1 MVWTIFIASVLLMV
15 MTAWNLWRRAR
26 GRNVVDAANKPLP
39 WQWDAMFIAF
49 GAIGV
54 ISTVPGLFFGQP
66 HWAIDHVWK
75 LFSARSGNA
84 V

>member
-1 MVWTIFIASVLLMV
+1 MVWAMFIASVLLV
-15 MTAWNLWRRAR
+15 VGTAWNLWRRAR
-26 GRNVVDAANKPLP
+26 GQSVVDAVDKPVP
-39 WQWDAMFIAF
+39 WQWDAMLMFL

-75 LFSARSGNA
+75 LFSAG
-84 V
+84 